1 MSNTQT
7 KKFLSIGYLL
17 IVIGAIAALAVS
29 VLDVVLALLLGGSA
43 LTILTILVYV
53 NYAIIA
59 LTLAGFILAAI
70 YLGFEMKNNVLL
82 IVSFATMCGAA
93 LFTLLSLF
101 AGGAAITVLGSLC
114 EIAAV
119 VLFMLAKKVDTSSLI
134 KVCVLIGLSFVLPFI
149 ATAIMASSYYVAFA
163 IALAAGVCYLI
174 YAISFKQIADKN

>member
-29 VLDVVLALLLGGSA
+29 VLSVVFTLLLADSA
-43 LTILTILVYV
+43 VTILTILVYV
-53 NYAIIA
+53 NYVIIA

-70 YLGFEMKNNVLL
+70 YLGTEMKNNILL
-82 IVSFATMCGAA
+82 IISFATMCGAA

-101 AGGAAITVLGSLC
+101 VGGTAITVLGSLC

-119 VLFMLAKKVDTSSLI
+119 VLFMIATKIDTSSLI
-134 KVCVLIGLSFVLPFI
+134 KICVLFGLSFILPFI
-149 ATAIMASSYYVAFA
+149 ATAVIASSYYVALA
-163 IALAAGVCYLI
+163 ISIVASVCYII
-174 YAISFKQIADKN
+174 YASSFKKIADKN